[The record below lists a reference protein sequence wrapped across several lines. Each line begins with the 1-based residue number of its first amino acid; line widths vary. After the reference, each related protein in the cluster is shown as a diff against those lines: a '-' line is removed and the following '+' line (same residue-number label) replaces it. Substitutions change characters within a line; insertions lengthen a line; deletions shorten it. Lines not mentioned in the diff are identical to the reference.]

1 MKTANKSYIGIDL
14 FRVIAAILIIAI
26 HTSPFGSYNTWAD
39 FVLTRVIARVAVPF
53 FFMTSGFFLISRY
66 QYSTKKI
73 GSVCQKDSV
82 DLRCGDCALHSY

>member
-1 MKTANKSYIGIDL
+1 MRTANKSYIGIDL

-26 HTSPFGSYNTWAD
+26 HTSPFGSYSAWAD

-66 QYSTKKI
+66 QYSTKRLGMFVKKT
-73 GSVCQKDSV
+73 V
-82 DLRCGDCALHSY
+82 